1 MVLRLSTLFILA
13 ASVLVLVFNTV
24 KVSVDFRNFTL
35 DEFNPTKITFK
46 DLITL
51 KYLLAV
57 AIIGA
62 LYTVCQLP
70 FAIYHVATGKRL
82 SRNDCMP
89 EFNFYGDE
97 LVSYLLATGIGA
109 GFLVCADLKVN
120 LDKMMKA
127 LEDAH
132 EAGLRDSRESYD
144 KFLNMGILA
153 TALLFLAFVCMA
165 VLSVLS
171 SINRNHDKT
180 RSIFG

>member
-1 MVLRLSTLFILA
+1 R
-13 ASVLVLVFNTV
+13 
-24 KVSVDFRNFTL
+24 
-35 DEFNPTKITFK
+35 
-46 DLITL
+46 
-51 KYLLAV
+51 YLLAV

-109 GFLVCADLKVN
+109 GFLVCADLK
-120 LDKMMKA
+120 
-127 LEDAH
+127 EDAH